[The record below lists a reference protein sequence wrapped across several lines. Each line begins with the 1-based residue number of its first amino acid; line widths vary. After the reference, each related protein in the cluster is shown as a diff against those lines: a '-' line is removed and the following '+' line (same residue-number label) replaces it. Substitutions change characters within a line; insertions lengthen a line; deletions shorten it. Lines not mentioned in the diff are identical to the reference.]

1 MIYLFTIAAGRAS
14 ITLTAVSKEKL
25 LGHPIPR
32 LQEEKVAKKAI
43 KITNGINFLTNFVF
57 ILFYVII

>member
-1 MIYLFTIAAGRAS
+1 MIYLLLITPGRAS

-32 LQEEKVAKKAI
+32 LQEENVAKKAI
-43 KITNGINFLTNFVF
+43 KSTNGINFLTNFVF
-57 ILFYVII
+57 ILFKL